1 MKGGKKKNVWMAWSS
16 CSIWQKK
23 WEQVALLLNDE
34 AVYILKFTDMS
45 SSNRFM
51 IEDEKITYSLSIRY
65 FDILWAFFVGVE
77 CVWGGMPNLNRYV
90 LYQFSEL
97 ASI

>member
-1 MKGGKKKNVWMAWSS
+1 MKPHTSISRLRDDPCNKHLLIKDDEGGKEKNVWMAWSS

-45 SSNRFM
+45 SSNRVM
-51 IEDEKITYSLSIRY
+51 IEDEKITYSLY
-65 FDILWAFFVGVE
+65 
-77 CVWGGMPNLNRYV
+77 
-90 LYQFSEL
+90 
-97 ASI
+97 